1 MEAEI
6 AGVAFGLVVLAN
18 SVAKREAGPC
28 EAAAPGLGCVELTK
42 PTGLELVGLVFAEV
56 KLLELGPN
64 VNEGTLD
71 LGTSFEFVL
80 ASGNSEGLN
89 AAEAAGVEVACAAWL
104 SAKTGLFSA
113 GVGFSA
119 VAVVSLLV
127 WAEVVVDDVVL
138 DDVLVFESS
147 AIERWVSRDL
157 PGSRIAMIPAVTK
170 AKIKS
175 IKMMPLDQC
184 SHHERESFSVA
195 SGTGRIT
202 GVGRIEAGASKL
214 VVGEETEAATDA
226 KLGRAP
232 CALPDELLVPK
243 GVAAK
248 AEPARLPATAT
259 PLATVPATAPV
270 TAPAT

>member
-1 MEAEI
+1 M
-6 AGVAFGLVVLAN
+6 AGVALGLVVFAN

-42 PTGLELVGLVFAEV
+42 PTGFELAGLVFAEV
-56 KLLELGPN
+56 ELLELGPN

-71 LGTSFEFVL
+71 LMVSVEFVL
-80 ASGNSEGLN
+80 GSGNSDGLK

-104 SAKTGLFSA
+104 SAKTGLCST

-127 WAEVVVDDVVL
+127 WVEVVLDDAAV

-147 AIERWVSRDL
+147 AIERWVLRDL
-157 PGSRIAMIPAVTK
+157 SGSRIAMIPAVTN

-175 IKMMPLDQC
+175 IRMMPLDQC
-184 SHHERESFSVA
+184 SHHERESFSVV

-202 GVGRIEAGASKL
+202 GVGRVAAGTSKL

-232 CALPDELLVPK
+232 SALPEEALVPK